1 MRKGSKKLK
10 ELNVEINQA
19 SRRKCRKI
27 NIFFLAILIGI
38 IIIFIEYI
46 VLTNRDM
53 KATDK
58 ISKKTILYLEKNI
71 NNYEN
76 TVLNDRTNSLIVIQ
90 EKNTEL
96 NNALLRDGEFGI
108 GELED
113 YIDDQ
118 HITGAMVI
126 DNSLNVVMETNTDNK
141 GYDYWYNLIHSEM
154 VSDIL
159 KYHQKSYMTRIKRDG
174 ESYDFVACYC
184 ESSDGLVVIYNACDL
199 AKTDNGYSL
208 DSLFAD
214 CIIKMNGIIV
224 VTDDDNIVASNSKRL
239 RGLKTEMCYKIFNI
253 DNLIEL
259 DKMIKLDTENKT
271 WYGRGSEINGYRLF
285 AFFNEKKVF
294 ETRRIVIF
302 YSLVIFLIF
311 LLLLSII
318 YYLIANN
325 NLAQLKEYQKQLYKS
340 MEQEKRAN
348 SAKTDFLR
356 RMSHDIRTPINGIR
370 GMVEISR
377 HNIGNEAKQIE
388 CLNKI
393 MDASGFLLNLVNSV
407 LDMNKL
413 ESGEVKL
420 EEKPFDI
427 KEIIDAIIPM
437 LEIRASDCGI
447 SIDWGESR
455 EEHIRVIGS
464 PLHLQQILQNLISN
478 AIKYNNENGKV
489 KFERTIVS
497 KDDKMVNVRFICED
511 TGIGMSKEF
520 QKKAFE
526 PFAQED
532 IPVRPKYTGTGLG
545 LAIVKELVEQMNGTI
560 TFTSELGKGT
570 KFIITIPFVLD
581 TSEETAKITD
591 NTSQYSING
600 AKILVVEDNAINM
613 EIIEFLL
620 ENEGAI
626 ITKAING
633 KECVDI
639 FNESEIGEF
648 DIILMDIMMPVM
660 NGLDATRYIRKLE
673 RADSKTVPIIAM
685 TANAY
690 TDDIEISIKAGMNGH
705 LSKPLNTTELKE
717 IIGKYYNE
725 MQENIL

>member
-10 ELNVEINQA
+10 EINVEINQA

-141 GYDYWYNLIHSEM
+141 GYEYWYNLIHSEM

-184 ESSDGLVVIYNACDL
+184 ESSNGLVVIYNACDL

-239 RGLKTEMCYKIFNI
+239 RGLKTEMCYKIFNV

-271 WYGRGSEINGYRLF
+271 WYGRGSEINGYRVF

-393 MDASGFLLNLVNSV
+393 RDASGFLLDLVNSV

-413 ESGEVKL
+413 ESGEIRL
-420 EEKPFDI
+420 EEKSFDI

-447 SIDWGESR
+447 SIDWGKNR
-455 EEHIRVIGS
+455 KEHILVIGS
-464 PLHLQQILQNLISN
+464 PLHLQQILQNIISN
-478 AIKYNNENGKV
+478 AIKYNNENGMV
-489 KFERTIVS
+489 KFERSIVY

-545 LAIVKELVEQMNGTI
+545 LAIVKELVDQMNGTI

-570 KFIITIPFVLD
+570 KFIITIPFALN

-591 NTSQYSING
+591 NISHYSING

-639 FNESEIGEF
+639 FNESETGEF

-717 IIGKYYNE
+717 IIGKYYCE
-725 MQENIL
+725 MKENI

>member
-1 MRKGSKKLK
+1 
-10 ELNVEINQA
+10 
-19 SRRKCRKI
+19 
-27 NIFFLAILIGI
+27 
-38 IIIFIEYI
+38 
-46 VLTNRDM
+46 
-53 KATDK
+53 
-58 ISKKTILYLEKNI
+58 
-71 NNYEN
+71 
-76 TVLNDRTNSLIVIQ
+76 
-90 EKNTEL
+90 
-96 NNALLRDGEFGI
+96 
-108 GELED
+108 
-113 YIDDQ
+113 
-118 HITGAMVI
+118 
-126 DNSLNVVMETNTDNK
+126 
-141 GYDYWYNLIHSEM
+141 
-154 VSDIL
+154 
-159 KYHQKSYMTRIKRDG
+159 
-174 ESYDFVACYC
+174 
-184 ESSDGLVVIYNACDL
+184 
-199 AKTDNGYSL
+199 
-208 DSLFAD
+208 
-214 CIIKMNGIIV
+214 
-224 VTDDDNIVASNSKRL
+224 
-239 RGLKTEMCYKIFNI
+239 
-253 DNLIEL
+253 
-259 DKMIKLDTENKT
+259 MIKLNTENKT
-271 WYGRGSEINGYRLF
+271 WYGRGSEINGYRVF

-393 MDASGFLLNLVNSV
+393 MDASGFLLDLVNSV

-413 ESGEVKL
+413 ESGEIRL
-420 EEKPFDI
+420 EEKSFDI

-447 SIDWGESR
+447 SIDWGKNR
-455 EEHIRVIGS
+455 KEHILVIGS
-464 PLHLQQILQNLISN
+464 PLHLQQILQNIISN
-478 AIKYNNENGKV
+478 AIKYNNENGMV
-489 KFERTIVS
+489 KFERSIVY

-520 QKKAFE
+520 QRKAFE

-545 LAIVKELVEQMNGTI
+545 LAIVKELVDQMNGTI

-570 KFIITIPFVLD
+570 KFIITIPFALN

-591 NTSQYSING
+591 NISHYSING

-639 FNESEIGEF
+639 FNESETGEF

-673 RADSKTVPIIAM
+673 RADSKTIPIIAM

-717 IIGKYYNE
+717 IIGKYYCE
-725 MQENIL
+725 MKESI